1 MHGDGRRLLQFRSHF
16 QQLHLS
22 LYGGTVS
29 DAAEWVGEELS
40 SRHRRHGFASE
51 GRMDGSFWV
60 HGSASWIHAR
70 MAFQWSM
77 FHFLDW
83 HFMVQGSKKIFNIF
97 LKYLAFSKRSAT
109 THACCSLTKLIVH
122 KILLRFSLLVFS
134 THLNSDEIG
143 IPRMGW
149 QARRCLE
156 KGQDIGGEAELHLNI
171 WMVRV

>member
-1 MHGDGRRLLQFRSHF
+1 MATAVAYSNSGAISN
-16 QQLHLS
+16 S
-22 LYGGTVS
+22 YI
-29 DAAEWVGEELS
+29 
-40 SRHRRHGFASE
+40 
-51 GRMDGSFWV
+51 
-60 HGSASWIHAR
+60 SASTVEQQNICNRHIAI
-70 MAFQWSM
+70 ADVSK
-77 FHFLDW
+77 LDW

-149 QARRCLE
+149 QARRY
-156 KGQDIGGEAELHLNI
+156 
-171 WMVRV
+171 